1 MMVLDVVATL
11 RGFPEARVGRGQV
24 GTVIEELDRDHV
36 LVEFADLNGIAYAI
50 APIPVGQLME
60 LKYSPAW
67 PTQTC

>member
-1 MMVLDVVATL
+1 MRVLDVVATL
-11 RGFPEARVGRGQV
+11 RGFPEVRVGRGQV